1 MSAAHLICQLLALA
15 AFACLALAM
24 DRHQED
30 LFGRQLPPART
41 RHLRMAGWTLL
52 VLSLGAALQ
61 VAPWSL
67 GLVSWF
73 GHIAA
78 AAAIV
83 LLSMVA
89 RERLR

>member
-1 MSAAHLICQLLALA
+1 MNMAHLICQLLALG

-41 RHLRMAGWTLL
+41 RRLRMAGWTLL

-61 VAPWSL
+61 VDPWSL